1 MKCLISLA
9 LVLAASGCAAACGA
23 AGPTGSAPAAA
34 TAPAPA
40 ARPAL
45 ATALT
50 TLRRR
55 DGDHFAVAV
64 ADLATGQQASYGS
77 SRRFVTASV
86 VKVDILAVL
95 LYQAQQAGHGFTAD
109 QQALATTMIENSNN
123 DAASDLYAEAGGAPG
138 ISQVNRVFGLTRT
151 TIGTDGVWG
160 LTTTT
165 VSDQI
170 RLLRQVFTPGLL
182 LTDSSRA
189 YIQSLMSHVEPD
201 QSFGVSAGASTGTQV
216 MLKDGYLPNPTLWAV
231 NSIGEIVR
239 DGQHLLVAVLSDD
252 NASLQSGSS
261 VVAASTL
268 CVTRE
273 SYAATVGLGIL
284 RMA

>member
-1 MKCLISLA
+1 MSWPVPITCLLSAA
-9 LVLAASGCAAACGA
+9 LVLAASGCAAARGA
-23 AGPTGSAPAAA
+23 ADPAGSASAPPATT
-34 TAPAPA
+34 TAPASA
-40 ARPAL
+40 AQSAL

-50 TLRRR
+50 TVRRT
-55 DGDHFAVAV
+55 DGDHFAVAI
-64 ADLATGQQASYGS
+64 ADLTTGQQASYGS
-77 SRRFVTASV
+77 SRTFVTASV
-86 VKVDILAVL
+86 VKVDILAAL
-95 LYQAQQAGHGFTAD
+95 LYQAQQAGHGLTAD
-109 QQALATTMIENSNN
+109 EQALATTMIENSNN

-138 ISQVNRVFGLTRT
+138 ISQVNRVFGLTHT

-170 RLLRQVFTPGLL
+170 RVLRQVFTPGSL
-182 LTDSSRA
+182 LTPSSRA

-201 QSFGVSAGASTGTQV
+201 QSFGVSAGASAGTQV

-261 VVAASTL
+261 VVEAAARQAASTAI
-268 CVTRE
+268 
-273 SYAATVGLGIL
+273 SP
-284 RMA
+284 